1 MSNNQKRT
9 HLFLT
14 AINGLLAL
22 MWAFIYSQTQSTLA
36 LIWVI
41 VDIIIMALNYVCAYI
56 EDE

>member
-1 MSNNQKRT
+1 MSNNQKKI

-41 VDIIIMALNYVCAYI
+41 IDIIIMALNYVCAYI